1 MSSLSIRKGIL
12 DEPFASLDREN
23 VLKLSESLRECTER
37 CTVIVVS
44 HGWEKELKPD
54 VSFSIQ

>member
-23 VLKLSESLRECTER
+23 VLKLSESFRECTER
-37 CTVIVVS
+37 CAVIVVS
-44 HGWEKELKPD
+44 HGWGKELKPD